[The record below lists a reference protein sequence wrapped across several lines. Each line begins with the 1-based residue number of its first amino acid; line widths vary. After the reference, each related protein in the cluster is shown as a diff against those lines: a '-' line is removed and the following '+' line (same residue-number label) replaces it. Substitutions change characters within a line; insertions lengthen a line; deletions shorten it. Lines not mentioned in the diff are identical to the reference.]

1 MLRGA
6 GAAGVKRVQVHL
18 EVVGH
23 VPRHHGPLEEMHVVE
38 RMGDPRRVI
47 KVLRGGIA
55 IGVRLQID
63 DMHRRAR
70 RTEMDI
76 SAGQVQI
83 MLRIAAKK
91 REVTR
96 GKGQHVLDQRT
107 GKAKPPV
114 IALNCARAG
123 HDFHAR
129 GRGLRQADDLQR
141 LKRGL
146 VYPRHALLRQGL
158 VLPAGQ
164 SRPDRPQV
172 FGQRRGPQCAACL
185 TPARPCRAPRL
196 AVQCL
201 FTHRPSLS

>member
-6 GAAGVKRVQVHL
+6 GTAGIKRVQVHL

-23 VPRHHGPLEEMHVVE
+23 VPRHHRALEEVDVIK

-47 KVLRGGIA
+47 KILRGGIA

-70 RTEMDI
+70 RAEMDVG
-76 SAGQVQI
+76 AGQVQVV
-83 MLRIAAKK
+83 LRIAA
-91 REVTR
+91 EQGQVAR
-96 GKGQHVLDQRT
+96 GNAEHVLDQRA

-114 IALNCARAG
+114 VALNGARAG

-172 FGQRRGPQCAACL
+172 FGQGRGPQCAACL